1 MRVVIGEAT
10 IEFGRQLG
18 TDGER
23 RIGCIRGD
31 RVPEIL
37 YELEA
42 LCDAEAT
49 ELFEIER
56 GGTHREK
63 FGRVCILPQEWPGTG

>member
-10 IEFGRQLG
+10 IKFGRQLG

-23 RIGCIRGD
+23 RIRRIRGD

-37 YELEA
+37 HELEA
-42 LCDAEAT
+42 LRDA
-49 ELFEIER
+49 
-56 GGTHREK
+56 
-63 FGRVCILPQEWPGTG
+63 